1 MGFFL
6 IINFFRMRRDI
17 ILFGIQGSGKGT
29 QADLLMK
36 TLSNYQY
43 FEPGNILRALK
54 SNDNVLWNHI
64 KASMLQGKMVDDGV
78 IFGLFDIYE
87 HLLKHGQNMLIDW
100 FMRSQPQMYYFLTQ
114 EYVNKRGFVG
124 IHYNL
129 SKEKAIERIM
139 SRAAKEW
146 REDDTKEAIERR
158 LSIYEKETK
167 PVIDH
172 LDKMGKMIHIDADQS
187 VEKIF
192 DDTITALKKLH
203 IIE

>member
-1 MGFFL
+1 M
-6 IINFFRMRRDI
+6 
-17 ILFGIQGSGKGT
+17 FGIQWSGKWT

-36 TLSNYQY
+36 ALKNYQY

-64 KASMLQGKMVDDGV
+64 KTSMLQGKMVDDGV

-87 HLLKHGQNMLIDW
+87 HLLKPGQNMLIDG
-100 FMRSQPQMYYFLTQ
+100 FMRSLPQMYYFLTE
-114 EYVNKRGFVG
+114 EYTHKRGFIG
-124 IHYNL
+124 IHYDL

-139 SRAAKEW
+139 ERAKKEW
-146 REDDTKEAIERR
+146 REDDTKEAIEKR
-158 LSIYEKETK
+158 LSIYEKETT
-167 PVIDH
+167 PVIDYLH
-172 LDKMGKMIHIDADQS
+172 NMGKIVRIDADQS

-192 DDTITALKKLH
+192 QDTIDALKKLH

>member
-1 MGFFL
+1 
-6 IINFFRMRRDI
+6 MRRDI

-36 TLSNYQY
+36 TLTNYQY

-64 KASMLQGKMVDDGV
+64 KTSMLQGKMVDDGV

-87 HLLKHGQNMLIDW
+87 HFLKHGQNMLIDW

-114 EYVNKRGFVG
+114 EYVNKRGFVW

-158 LSIYEKETK
+158 LAIYEKETK

-192 DDTITALKKLH
+192 DDTIAALKKLH